1 MCCLIQIGS
10 LVLLT
15 FLTQLVHSLG
25 FVKHAP
31 TASSGP
37 VSGAGGGAAKAVA
50 STALALGT
58 ITAAKTIGSRA
69 AVPLARKAVLPL
81 QVQQGLG
88 QAALPKIAFPKI
100 H

>member
-1 MCCLIQIGS
+1 MGS

-31 TASSGP
+31 AAASASGP
-37 VSGAGGGAAKAVA
+37 LGGAGGGAAKAVA

-58 ITAAKTIGSRA
+58 MTAAKTIGSRA
-69 AVPLARKAVLPL
+69 AVPLVRKAAVPL
-81 QVQQGLG
+81 QVQQSLG
-88 QAALPKIAFPKI
+88 KAALPKIAFPKVN
-100 H
+100 